1 MQAKPVSDHT
11 LVAIGMEE
19 VCRRAGFLEQSGLI
33 QRDLQFLSDSI
44 ASKTGVLISLST
56 IKRLLNGQFARLPQ
70 VATLDALARFLD
82 FSDWQHFKHATV
94 TETGDPVHVGGND
107 ANDGNRGIS
116 GIRRNSGKGRVAGL
130 RSFRFRILLSIGLL
144 VLATLGLFA
153 VIRVGRPGLSNMA
166 RAQFSA
172 TKVTSND
179 LPNTVVFRYNIDSV
193 SADSFFIQQSWDVN
207 RRVRIYKKN
216 YTLTD
221 IYYEPGY
228 HVAKLIANDKIIK
241 TVDVSI
247 PTDRWFFY
255 SKDKLPRSQPKY
267 LLLARGMKDGAMQ
280 LTPDDLA
287 AAGID
292 FRQPNEYCAVY
303 FPSRIEASSDNFVMT
318 CRIRMAVASHA
329 ACPVIMS
336 EIFCQRYFMYFQTAP
351 KGCTSEL
358 TAQFGDNK
366 LKGKTHDLSSLGTDP
381 AVWQNMEFAV
391 RNDSVN
397 IRINGATMFSDVF
410 HKSCGLITGL
420 GFISNGL
427 TAVDS
432 VDLRTTDGKVIYH
445 NDFNE

>member
-1 MQAKPVSDHT
+1 MQAKPVSDHV
-11 LVAIGMEE
+11 LVAIGMAE
-19 VCRRAGFLEQSGLI
+19 VCRRAGFLEPSGLI

-44 ASKTGVLISLST
+44 GAKTGVLISLST

-82 FSDWQHFKHATV
+82 FSDWQHFKNSTATQ
-94 TETGDPVHVGGND
+94 TADPARVDG
-107 ANDGNRGIS
+107 NDGNRGN
-116 GIRRNSGKGRVAGL
+116 RAKGPASGL
-130 RSFRFRILLSIGLL
+130 RSFRFRVLLFIGLPI
-144 VLATLGLFA
+144 LATLGLFA
-153 VIRVGRPGLSNMA
+153 VIRVGRPGLSNTA
-166 RAQFSA
+166 RAHFSA

-179 LPNTVVFRYNIDSV
+179 LPNTVVFHYNIDSV
-193 SADSFFIQQSWDVN
+193 SADSFFIQQSWDVS

-267 LLLARGMKDGAMQ
+267 LSSARGMKDGAMQ

-287 AAGID
+287 AADID

-366 LKGKTHDLSSLGTDP
+366 LSGKTHDLSSLGTDP
-381 AVWQNMEFAV
+381 AAWQHVEFAV

-397 IRINGATMFSDVF
+397 IRINGTTMLSDVF
-410 HKSCGLITGL
+410 HRSCGLITGL

-432 VDLRTTDGKVIYH
+432 VELRTTDGKVLYH
-445 NDFNE
+445 DDFNE

>member
-1 MQAKPVSDHT
+1 MQAKPVSDHA
-11 LVAIGMEE
+11 LVAICMEE
-19 VCRRAGFLEQSGLI
+19 VCRRAGFLEQASLI

-82 FSDWQHFKHATV
+82 FSDWQHFKRSAV
-94 TETGDPVHVGGND
+94 TQTADPAPAGE
-107 ANDGNRGIS
+107 NDGNRVNRGNRRIGPFS
-116 GIRRNSGKGRVAGL
+116 GF
-130 RSFRFRILLSIGLL
+130 RSFRSRVLPFIGLL

-153 VIRVGRPGLSNMA
+153 VIRVGRPGLA
-166 RAQFSA
+166 GTAKAQFSA
-172 TKVTSND
+172 VKVTSND

-228 HVAKLIANDKIIK
+228 HVAKLIANDKIIR

-255 SKDKLPRSQPKY
+255 SKDRMPRSRPKY
-267 LLLARGMKDGAMQ
+267 LLSAGGVKEGAMQ

-292 FRQPNEYCAVY
+292 FGQQNQYCAVY
-303 FPSRIEASSDNFVMT
+303 FPSLFKGSSDNFVMK

-329 ACPVIMS
+329 ACPVMMC
-336 EIFCQRYFMYFQTAP
+336 EVFCQRNFMYFQTAP

-366 LKGKTHDLSSLGTDP
+366 ISGKTHDLSSLGTDP
-381 AVWQNMEFAV
+381 GVWQDLEFAV
-391 RNDSVN
+391 RNDSVD
-397 IRINGATMFSDVF
+397 IRINGATMLSDVF
-410 HKSCGLITGL
+410 HKSSGLITGL

-432 VDLRTTDGKVIYH
+432 VDLRTTDGKVLYH
-445 NDFNE
+445 NDFNK

>member
-1 MQAKPVSDHT
+1 MQAKPVSDHA
-11 LVAIGMEE
+11 LVAICMAE
-19 VCRRAGFLEQSGLI
+19 VCRRAGFLEQASLI

-44 ASKTGVLISLST
+44 ESKTGVLISLST

-82 FSDWQHFKHATV
+82 FSDWQHFKNSPV
-94 TETGDPVHVGGND
+94 TQTAEPVPVGGD
-107 ANDGNRGIS
+107 HKKRP
-116 GIRRNSGKGRVAGL
+116 VTGL
-130 RSFRFRILLSIGLL
+130 RSFRFRVLLFIGLL
-144 VLATLGLFA
+144 ILATLGLFA
-153 VIRVGRPGLSNMA
+153 VIRVGRPGLANTA
-166 RAQFSA
+166 KAQFSA
-172 TKVTSND
+172 AKVTSND

-207 RRVRIYKKN
+207 RRVRIYKNN

-228 HVAKLIANDKIIK
+228 HVAKLIANDKIIR

-255 SKDKLPRSQPKY
+255 SKDRMPRSQPKY
-267 LLLARGMKDGAMQ
+267 LLSASGVKDGAMQ
-280 LTPDDLA
+280 LTLDDLA

-292 FRQPNEYCAVY
+292 FHQQNQYCAVY
-303 FPSRIEASSDNFVMT
+303 FPSHIEGSSDNFVMK
-318 CRIRMAVASHA
+318 CRIRLAVASHA
-329 ACPVIMS
+329 VCPVIMF
-336 EIFCQRYFMYFQTAP
+336 EIFCQRNFMYFQTAP

-366 LKGKTHDLSSLGTDP
+366 LSGKTHDLSSLGTDSG
-381 AVWQNMEFAV
+381 VWQDLEFAV

-397 IRINGATMFSDVF
+397 IRINGATMLSDVF

-432 VDLRTTDGKVIYH
+432 VDLRTTDGKVLYH
-445 NDFNE
+445 NDFNN

>member
-1 MQAKPVSDHT
+1 MQAKPVSDHA
-11 LVAIGMEE
+11 LVAIGMAE
-19 VCRRAGFLEQSGLI
+19 VCRRAGLLPRASLV
-33 QRDLQFLSDSI
+33 QRDLQFLSDTI
-44 ASKTGVLISLST
+44 ESKTGVLISLST

-82 FSDWQHFKHATV
+82 FSDWQHFKNSTV
-94 TETGDPVHVGGND
+94 TGTADPASASGD
-107 ANDGNRGIS
+107 REK
-116 GIRRNSGKGRVAGL
+116 RRVAGL
-130 RSFRFRILLSIGLL
+130 RSFRFRVLLFIGLL
-144 VLATLGLFA
+144 ILATLGLFA
-153 VIRVGRPGLSNMA
+153 VIRVGRPGLANTA

-179 LPNTVVFRYNIDSV
+179 LPNTVVLHYNVDSV

-255 SKDKLPRSQPKY
+255 SKDRLPRSQPTY
-267 LLLARGMKDGAMQ
+267 LLLARGVKDGAMQ
-280 LTPDDLA
+280 LTLDDLA

-292 FRQPNEYCAVY
+292 FQRQHEYCAVY

-366 LKGKTHDLSSLGTDP
+366 LSGKTHDLSSLGTDP
-381 AVWQNMEFAV
+381 AAWQHVEFAV

-397 IRINGATMFSDVF
+397 IRINGAIMLSDVF

-432 VDLRTTDGKVIYH
+432 VDLRTTDGKVLYH
-445 NDFNE
+445 NDF